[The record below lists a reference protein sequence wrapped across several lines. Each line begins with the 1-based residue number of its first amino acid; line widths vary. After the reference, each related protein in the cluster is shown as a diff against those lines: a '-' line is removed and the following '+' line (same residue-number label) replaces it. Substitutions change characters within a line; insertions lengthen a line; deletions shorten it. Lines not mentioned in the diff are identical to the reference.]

1 VDAAPPGREDSRTRR
16 NSSSPLI
23 VADDATAAHRIT
35 DHRLPITSERTGI
48 LASVAK
54 RWPGWVY
61 DEGDEPDPRFSFANE
76 RTFLAW
82 IRTSLGLLATGV
94 ALQALPVDIEATPR
108 KWLAVLF
115 IVLALATGGV
125 GWSRWARSERAMRRG
140 ERLPG
145 SAMTAVLVGGVAVAG
160 LILLFAIGLR

>member
-1 VDAAPPGREDSRTRR
+1 MADRCRPGR
-16 NSSSPLI
+16 
-23 VADDATAAHRIT
+23 A
-35 DHRLPITSERTGI
+35 TGI
-48 LASVAK
+48 LATVAK

-82 IRTSLGLLATGV
+82 VRTSLALLATGV
-94 ALQALPVDIEATPR
+94 AVHALPVNLEETPR
-108 KWLAVLF
+108 RWLAVLF
-115 IVLALATGGV
+115 IVLALATGAV
-125 GWSRWARSERAMRRG
+125 GWSRWARAERAMRRD

-145 SAMTAVLVGGVAVAG
+145 SVLTAVLVGGVAVAG

>member
-1 VDAAPPGREDSRTRR
+1 MPPTSRSDAPRRGR
-16 NSSSPLI
+16 P
-23 VADDATAAHRIT
+23 
-35 DHRLPITSERTGI
+35 GI
-48 LASVAK
+48 LATVAK

-82 IRTSLGLLATGV
+82 VRTSLGLRAVGV

-108 KWLAVLF
+108 KWLAILF
-115 IVLALATGGV
+115 ILLALVTGAV
-125 GWSRWARSERAMRRG
+125 GWSRWARAERAMRRNDP
-140 ERLPG
+140 LPG
-145 SAMTAVLVGGVAVAG
+145 SVMTAFLVGGVAVAG

>member
-1 VDAAPPGREDSRTRR
+1 
-16 NSSSPLI
+16 
-23 VADDATAAHRIT
+23 
-35 DHRLPITSERTGI
+35 
-48 LASVAK
+48 VAK

-82 IRTSLGLLATGV
+82 VRTSLALLATGV
-94 ALQALPVDIEATPR
+94 AVHALPVNLEETPR
-108 KWLAVLF
+108 RWLAVLF
-115 IVLALATGGV
+115 IVLALATGAV
-125 GWSRWARSERAMRRG
+125 GWSRWARAERAMRRD

-145 SAMTAVLVGGVAVAG
+145 SVLTAVLVGGVAVAG

>member
-1 VDAAPPGREDSRTRR
+1 
-16 NSSSPLI
+16 
-23 VADDATAAHRIT
+23 
-35 DHRLPITSERTGI
+35 
-48 LASVAK
+48 VAK

-82 IRTSLGLLATGV
+82 LRTSLGLLATGV
-94 ALQALPVDIEATPR
+94 ALQALPVDIDPVPR

-115 IVLALATGGV
+115 ILLALVTGAV
-125 GWSRWARSERAMRRG
+125 GWSRWARSERAMRRD

-145 SAMTAVLVGGVAVAG
+145 SVMTAVLVGGVAVAC